1 MAASTAYPP
10 TSAAAIVFKPLDDI
24 SSALDD
30 LVNTLQ
36 TSTTY
41 SALPAIADS
50 LLSAD
55 DSLSSALTLLQ
66 QHQAN
71 HARILNLRAE
81 ADQLESDIR
90 GIVRRARDLRNDI
103 TSIHPSID
111 SDDDSD
117 GEPPPEVDYTQLLN
131 FAARIGKHNAVAK
144 QEAEAESDRLKL
156 EALAAR
162 KRSEQLQSTQA
173 QPAAA
178 SEDLRPQD
186 GGADPATLV
195 PDESQSIQEADKIVR
210 DAAELTARAEASQ
223 FVSRLPFPAPELL
236 RMGLLGQLQVLR
248 ESEPGDPEG
257 AVDREVEHLVRETED
272 IAPSE
277 AAEKRERDRLDRER
291 EEKRREEAVEAARR
305 EAREARKA
313 EAEREA
319 AGGAG
324 AGASGPRP
332 AERAQAK
339 PKEGK
344 LNLDLPGQDSDDD
357 DED

>member
-10 TSAAAIVFKPLDDI
+10 NSAAAIALTPLDDI
-24 SSALDD
+24 STALDD

-41 SALPAIADS
+41 SALPTIADS

-55 DSLSSALTLLQ
+55 DSLTSALALLR

-81 ADQLESDIR
+81 ADKLEADIR

-103 TSIHPSID
+103 TAIHPSID
-111 SDDDSD
+111 NDDDSD
-117 GEPPPEVDYTQLLN
+117 EEPTQEVDYTQLLN

-162 KRSEQLQSTQA
+162 KKSEQLQSTIT
-173 QPAAA
+173 QPTAP
-178 SEDLRPQD
+178 SEPQD
-186 GGADPATLV
+186 GTADPTTTAPET
-195 PDESQSIQEADKIVR
+195 SQPTQEADKILR

-223 FVSRLPFPAPELL
+223 FVSRLPFPAPEQL
-236 RMGLLGQLQVLR
+236 RLGILGQLQVLR

-257 AVDREVEHLVRETED
+257 AVDREVERLVRESEE

-277 AAEKRERDRLDRER
+277 AAEKRDRER
-291 EEKRREEAVEAARR
+291 VERQAEEMRRAEAVEKARRETEEKRKEVGGVGVGRERAVETR
-305 EAREARKA
+305 ERPVKA
-313 EAEREA
+313 
-319 AGGAG
+319 
-324 AGASGPRP
+324 
-332 AERAQAK
+332 
-339 PKEGK
+339 GK
-344 LNLDLPGQDSDDD
+344 LNLDFPGADSDEE